1 MENPIDI
8 AKSVFDT
15 VSNFGTAIFRTD
27 VGYAIVGQ
35 TSEAIQRI
43 FEYKQR
49 SFNKP
54 CGCFGSLEMFKELI
68 QFTAEQLEFVEAIT
82 LDANFPLSIVGRYD
96 PDHPIMKNAD
106 PFVLKNASKSGT
118 IDLLMNAG
126 PIHDEIARLALESG
140 MGVFGSSANMSLSG
154 SKYDFKD
161 VEIELRNKVDLA
173 LDGGKTKFSHPDGL
187 GSTIIDLDTFEPFR
201 IGIRFQEI
209 RKIAKD
215 KLNID
220 IGTTI
225 IKL

>member
-1 MENPIDI
+1 MEKPQDI
-8 AKSVFDT
+8 AKAVFDT
-15 VSNFGTAIFRTD
+15 VSNSQTAIFRTD

-126 PIHDEIARLALESG
+126 PIHNEIARLALESG

-209 RKIAKD
+209 RKIAKE

-225 IKL
+225 IKP

>member
-15 VSNFGTAIFRTD
+15 VSNSGTAIFRTD

-43 FEYKQR
+43 
-49 SFNKP
+49 
-54 CGCFGSLEMFKELI
+54 
-68 QFTAEQLEFVEAIT
+68 AIT

-225 IKL
+225 IKP